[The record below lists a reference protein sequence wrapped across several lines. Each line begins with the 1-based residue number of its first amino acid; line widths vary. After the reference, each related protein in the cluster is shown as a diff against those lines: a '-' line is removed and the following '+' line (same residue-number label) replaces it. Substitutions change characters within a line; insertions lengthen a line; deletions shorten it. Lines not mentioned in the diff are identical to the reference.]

1 MEYSI
6 GVDIGGTNISAGLVE
21 NAAVTAPRIVCK
33 DSVRT
38 EPALGVAKV
47 AENVINVIQS
57 VCDTAGVSPD
67 RAVSI
72 GIGCPGSVDSAAG
85 IVNVA
90 RNLNFTKVDFV
101 AAVRAAAEAE
111 YFPPLPIYLENDAN
125 CAAMGEYAAGAA
137 RGTVSAVIITLGT
150 GVGGGII
157 TSGKVHSGVNG
168 GAGELG
174 HMVVK
179 AGGHPC
185 NCGRKG
191 CFEVY
196 CSATGLIRRT
206 RFIIEK
212 YGDETIMKQIAA
224 DYGKVSARTAF
235 QAAKQGDA
243 HGTEVVNTFIEL
255 LGAGITNIINIL
267 QPDIVCVGG
276 VVANEGEALL
286 KPLREYVAANVFTR
300 ELAVNTKVALCELG
314 NDAGIIGAAVL
325 SV

>member
-21 NAAVTAPRIVCK
+21 NAAVSAPRIVCK

-38 EPALGVAKV
+38 EASFGLAKV
-47 AENVINVIQS
+47 AENVIAVIQS
-57 VCDTAGVSPD
+57 VCDMAGVSPD

-72 GIGCPGSVDSAAG
+72 GIGCPGSVDSASG
-85 IVNVA
+85 IVNTA
-90 RNLNFTKVDFV
+90 RNLNFTNVNLIE
-101 AAVRAAAEAE
+101 AVRAAAEAE

-125 CAAMGEYAAGAA
+125 CAAMGEFVAGAA
-137 RGTVSAVIITLGT
+137 RGTGSAAIVTLGT

-157 TSGKVHSGVNG
+157 IDGKVHSGING

-206 RFIIEK
+206 RFAIEK
-212 YGDETIMKQIAA
+212 HGDNTFMKKIAA

-235 QAAKQGDA
+235 QAAKLGDVY
-243 HGTEVVNTFIEL
+243 GIEVVNAFIEL

-276 VVANEGEALL
+276 GVANEGEALL
-286 KPLREYVAANVFTR
+286 NPLREYVAANVFTKD
-300 ELAVNTKVALCELG
+300 LQVNTKVALCELG

-325 SV
+325 YA